1 MNGSYSEIEALL
13 KIAFSELSAILSAQ
27 DRDDVEEYLDHG
39 EYGIAYDLLKFVAE
53 REGVALPE
61 SLMAAGRVM
70 NVPD

>member
-1 MNGSYSEIEALL
+1 VNSSYSEIEVLL
-13 KIAFSELSAILSAQ
+13 KIAFSELFAILSAQ
-27 DRDDVEEYLDHG
+27 DCGDVEEYLDHG
-39 EYGIAYDLLKFVAE
+39 EYGVTYDLLKFVAE